1 MAVAVV
7 TDSTASLTAAEA
19 AAAHVDV
26 VPLQVVV
33 GGTAYEEGV
42 EVSSA
47 EVATALRA
55 GRALSTSRPSPQ
67 AFLDAYTAAAE
78 RGADAV
84 VSLHISAA
92 LSGTYESAV
101 LAARDSPVPVH
112 VVDSR
117 SMGMGLGFLVLQ
129 AARSAADGLDVQTVA
144 DDARRRAGTSR
155 AFFFVATL
163 EHLRRG
169 GRIGPAAALV
179 GSALAIKPLLV
190 LEEGVISPLEKVRTS
205 TRALAR
211 LADLAVKE
219 VGDRPAEVAVHHLD
233 AAERAT
239 ALADGLRSRLPSVG
253 DIEVSDVGA
262 VIGTHVG
269 PGMVAVVVVPGP

>member
-1 MAVAVV
+1 MVVAVV
-7 TDSTASLTAAEA
+7 TDSTATLTD
-19 AAAHVDV
+19 HDLQGLDVRV

-33 GGTAYEEGV
+33 GRTAYDEGV
-42 EVSSA
+42 EITSA
-47 EVATALRA
+47 EVAAALRA
-55 GRALSTSRPSPQ
+55 GTPSSTSRPSPQ
-67 AFLDAYTAAAE
+67 LFLDAYTAAAE
-78 RGADAV
+78 AGADSV

-101 LAARDSPVPVH
+101 LAARDSPVPTE

-117 SMGMGLGFLVLQ
+117 SMGMGLGYLVLQ
-129 AARSAADGLDVQTVA
+129 AARSAADGQ
-144 DDARRRAGTSR
+144 DAATIAAASRERARTSR

-169 GRIGPAAALV
+169 GRIRPTAAFV

-190 LEEGVISPLEKVRTS
+190 LDDGIISPLEKVRTS
-205 TRALAR
+205 SRALAR
-211 LADLAVKE
+211 LADLAAAQI
-219 VGDRPAEVAVHHLD
+219 GPGPAEVAVHHLD
-233 AAERAT
+233 ALERAQ
-239 ALADGLRSRLPSVG
+239 ALADGLAARLPDLG
-253 DIEVSDVGA
+253 PIEVRDAGA

>member
-1 MAVAVV
+1 VSVAVV
-7 TDSTASLTAAEA
+7 TDSTASLSAQHAQRA
-19 AAAHVDV
+19 GVRV

-33 GGTAYEEGV
+33 GGTAYEEGI
-42 EVSSA
+42 EVTSA

-67 AFLDAYTAAAE
+67 LFLDAYTAAAE
-78 RGADAV
+78 AGAESV

-101 LAARDSPVPVH
+101 LAARDSPIPAH

-129 AARSAADGLDVQTVA
+129 AARSAVDGLDAEAIAQT
-144 DDARRRAGTSR
+144 ARARAATSR

-169 GRIGPAAALV
+169 GRIGPAAAFV

-190 LEEGVISPLEKVRTS
+190 LDDGIISPLEKVRTS
-205 TRALAR
+205 SRALAR
-211 LADLAVKE
+211 LADLAVAE

-233 AAERAT
+233 ATERAN
-239 ALADGLRSRLPSVG
+239 ALAEGLRARLPAVG

-269 PGMVAVVVVPGP
+269 PGMVAVVVVPQP

>member
-7 TDSTASLTAAEA
+7 TDSTASLSPLDATAAG
-19 AAAHVDV
+19 VQV

-42 EVSSA
+42 EITSA
-47 EVATALRA
+47 QVATALRA
-55 GRALSTSRPSPQ
+55 GTALSTSRPSPQ
-67 AFLDAYTAAAE
+67 LFLDAYTAAAE
-78 RGADAV
+78 AGADSV

-92 LSGTYESAV
+92 LSGTYESAL
-101 LAARDSPVPVH
+101 LAARDSPIPAH

-129 AARSAADGLDVQTVA
+129 AARSAADGADVQAVA
-144 DDARRRAGTSR
+144 QAARARARGSR
-155 AFFFVATL
+155 AYFFVGTL

-169 GRIGPAAALV
+169 GRIGPAAAFV

-190 LEEGVISPLEKVRTS
+190 LDDGIISPLEKVRTS
-205 TRALAR
+205 SRALAR
-211 LADLAVKE
+211 LADLAVTE
-219 VGDRPAEVAVHHLD
+219 VGDRAAEVAVHHLD

-239 ALADGLRSRLPSVG
+239 ALADGLRARLPKVAN
-253 DIEVSDVGA
+253 IQVSDVGA